1 MRPSLATPNTCLIAA
16 ILLSSRSRDVY
27 CMRAHAQSCMQL
39 NTSPTLF
46 PPHRTVPYRTV
57 PRTWYI
63 YTQWLVLIFEMSH
76 LAYPNLARLSNFP
89 ERGLNYT
96 GITLEGWDSPVLL
109 VPVVIAVFTVM
120 TAGAPWS
127 RGGGGWEIWW
137 ALLNTVII
145 HPMD

>member
-1 MRPSLATPNTCLIAA
+1 MYARACA
-16 ILLSSRSRDVY
+16 ILHAIEYKPHPLS
-27 CMRAHAQSCMQL
+27 A
-39 NTSPTLF
+39 T
-46 PPHRTVPYRTV
+46 PYRTV

-96 GITLEGWDSPVLL
+96 GITLEGWYSPVLL